1 MAGTSQ
7 SCNHAVAVMYK
18 IEYAMKKGYLDPACT
33 SVPCAWNQS
42 TKKEIEPKMIK
53 DMNIRK
59 KLRSKE
65 KDDETNREETRRKDL
80 QKFNPVLPAY
90 QKIADESV
98 SQLYHNLKQVS
109 PESVV
114 FKCIPEDII
123 EEDDTISLYTIAE
136 GVSAKYSDDDEKV
149 STFLKSLSI
158 STENASRLEIK
169 TRGQSENELWKQA
182 RIGRLTA
189 SKHHDIYTKVNTI
202 AKSTGVIFSYLVFGW
217 PNNKNS

>member
-1 MAGTSQ
+1 MHG
-7 SCNHAVAVMYK
+7 
-18 IEYAMKKGYLDPACT
+18 I
-33 SVPCAWNQS
+33 NQQ
-42 TKKEIEPKMIK
+42 KKEIEPKMIK
-53 DMNIRK
+53 DINIRK

-80 QKFNPVLPAY
+80 QKFNPVLPAL

-136 GVSAKYSDDDEKV
+136 GVRAKYCDDDEKV

-158 STENASRLEIK
+158 STEKEI
-169 TRGQSENELWKQA
+169 G
-182 RIGRLTA
+182 
-189 SKHHDIYTKVNTI
+189 
-202 AKSTGVIFSYLVFGW
+202 
-217 PNNKNS
+217 

>member
-1 MAGTSQ
+1 
-7 SCNHAVAVMYK
+7 
-18 IEYAMKKGYLDPACT
+18 
-33 SVPCAWNQS
+33 
-42 TKKEIEPKMIK
+42 MIK
-53 DMNIRK
+53 DINIRK

-80 QKFNPVLPAY
+80 QKFNPVLPAL

-136 GVSAKYSDDDEKV
+136 GVRAKYSDDDEKV

-158 STENASRLEIK
+158 STEKEI
-169 TRGQSENELWKQA
+169 G
-182 RIGRLTA
+182 
-189 SKHHDIYTKVNTI
+189 
-202 AKSTGVIFSYLVFGW
+202 
-217 PNNKNS
+217 